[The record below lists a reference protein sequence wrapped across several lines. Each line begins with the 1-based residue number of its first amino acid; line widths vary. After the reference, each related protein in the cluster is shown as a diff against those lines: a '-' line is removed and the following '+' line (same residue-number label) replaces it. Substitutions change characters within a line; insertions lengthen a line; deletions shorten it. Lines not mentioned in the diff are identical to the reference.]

1 MGESFNSG
9 EEAGRGRS
17 GSGLESMG
25 GGGVS
30 KEAMVVGCIG

>member
-1 MGESFNSG
+1 MGESFNSR

-17 GSGLESMG
+17 VSGLESMG